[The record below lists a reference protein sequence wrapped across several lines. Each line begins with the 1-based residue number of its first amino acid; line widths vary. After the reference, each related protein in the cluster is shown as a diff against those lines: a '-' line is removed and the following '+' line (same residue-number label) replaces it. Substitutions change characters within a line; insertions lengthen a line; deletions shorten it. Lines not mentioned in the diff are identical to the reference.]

1 MLHLIISTPRS
12 GSNSLCKFLAMQH
25 TAFNMYEPVTDNR
38 GFDNELLKPIEQI
51 VKETLTLSKIS
62 NTVVKFHIDHLLMLY
77 PHNASLIVELLKSA
91 KLYYCLRLNFAEQ
104 LKSIAGIKQTGMC
117 DSRTSRE
124 TIHLIG
130 PQSLDILT
138 TLVNEISV
146 MGEWFKSFPGEL
158 IILENMNDSYSKYQ
172 LHRYDDTY
180 SYTYDSTFTQ
190 QFVEQHV
197 DVLEIFNRDNSLYSL
212 IGN

>member
-1 MLHLIISTPRS
+1 MLHLVISTPRS
-12 GSNSLCKFLAMQH
+12 GSNSLCRFLELEHSAV
-25 TAFNMYEPVTDNR
+25 NLYEPVTDNR

-51 VKETLTLSKIS
+51 VKETLALSKIS
-62 NTVVKFHIDHLLMLY
+62 NTVAKFHIDHLLMLY
-77 PHNASLIVELLKSA
+77 PHNASLIGELLKSA
-91 KLYYCLRLNFAEQ
+91 KLYYCLRLNFTEQ
-104 LKSIAGIKQTGMC
+104 LKSIAGIKQTSIC
-117 DSRTSRE
+117 DSRTNRE
-124 TIHLIG
+124 TIHLTG

-138 TLVNEISV
+138 ILVNEISV

-197 DVLEIFNRDNSLYSL
+197 DVLEEFNKGNPLYKIF
-212 IGN
+212 GM